1 MKTLAKHLMATALLG
16 SAMISAPAMAE
27 MKIAVVDAQS
37 VFQALPQSAAINA
50 TIQEEFKDQLGEID
64 TLERDIR
71 FHAENLQRNAA
82 TMSEAEQ
89 AETQQKILDARQQYA
104 EKAQPLQQQIQRR
117 TQEERNKIIAL
128 IRQSID
134 KVAAEGNYD
143 LVVDAGAITFVKPE
157 FDISAQV
164 LENVNKLN

>member
-1 MKTLAKHLMATALLG
+1 MATALLG

-37 VFQALPQSAAINA
+37 VFQALPQAAAINA
-50 TIQEEFKDQLGEID
+50 TIQEEFKDRLGEID

-71 FHAENLQRNAA
+71 FHTENLQRNAA

-89 AETQQKILDARQQYA
+89 AETQQKIIDARQLYA
-104 EKAQPLQQQIQRR
+104 EKAQPLQQDIQRR
-117 TQEERNKIIAL
+117 QQEERNKIVAL
-128 IRQSID
+128 IRQSIE
-134 KVAAEGNYD
+134 KVAADGNYD
-143 LVVDAGAITFVKPE
+143 LIVDAGAVTFVKPE

-164 LENVNKLN
+164 LENVNNLN